1 MSIIEDN
8 NTLKSIC
15 KELSKSQFIAIDTE
29 FMRDNTFWPK
39 LCLIQMATSNTTA
52 IIDPLADG
60 IDLSPIDLIM
70 KDNKTLVFIEVRY
83 RSYDHFGSAA
93 ESITKKKQNR
103 IIQTAQHFIMSH
115 QVTEAIRFDVVAVAP
130 DTSKK
135 MTCNWIKNVFQDC
148 L

>member
-1 MSIIEDN
+1 MTQATPPKKISSGAVAE
-8 NTLKSIC
+8 
-15 KELSKSQFIAIDTE
+15 EIAHN
-29 FMRDNTFWPK
+29 F
-39 LCLIQMATSNTTA
+39 LITR
-52 IIDPLADG
+52 G
-60 IDLSPIDLIM
+60 LSPLDRNYRTYFGEIDLIM

-115 QVTEAIRFDVVAVAP
+115 QVTEAIRFDVVAVVP